1 MKKLVCIIL
10 CLSLLPVFCL
20 GVGADSAVTPESG
33 DISVEIFPNGDFN
46 GDRKLD
52 QTDAELYIQYAAG
65 WPGVKYRQK
74 LAADVTGDGK
84 VDGMDAILIQQRMK
98 WGSKVVLK

>member
-1 MKKLVCIIL
+1 MKKLLCIIL
-10 CLSLLPVFCL
+10 CLSLFPVFGL
-20 GVGADSAVTPESG
+20 GVGATGGVTPEDG

-46 GDRKLD
+46 GDHKVN
-52 QTDAELYIQYAAG
+52 QTDVELYIQYAAG
-65 WPGVKYRQK
+65 YGVKYRQR

-84 VDGMDAILIQQRMK
+84 VDGMDAVLIMQRLK